1 MRLHRTRNQS
11 SVAVFLK
18 TSSFAERQT
27 MDLFARYALVADD
40 NPLIRMD
47 AQAILMEAGFQVFTA
62 AGFEDAA
69 EILATSGYRIQ
80 LLFTDVQM
88 PPGTRT
94 GYDLARL
101 CARDWPEIGILV
113 ASGTPLPEPGDM
125 PERAMFLGK
134 PFSADTVKTCI
145 AQVWQAVWG
154 RAVNRCLKSYR
165 MQDSPPTVYCPMSK
179 RGWLNGDSVRSVSIA
194 ATAAMRTKQTSG
206 LTTVC
211 GK

>member
-1 MRLHRTRNQS
+1 MS
-11 SVAVFLK
+11 F
-18 TSSFAERQT
+18 FAEWQV

-47 AQAILMEAGFQVFTA
+47 AQAILMEAGFGVFTA
-62 AGFEDAA
+62 SGFEDAA
-69 EILATSGYRIQ
+69 DILASCGNRIQ

-113 ASGTPLPEPGDM
+113 ASATPPPEPGDM
-125 PERAMFLGK
+125 PEGAMFLAK

-145 AQVWQAVWG
+145 ARVMAG
-154 RAVNRCLKSYR
+154 R
-165 MQDSPPTVYCPMSK
+165 
-179 RGWLNGDSVRSVSIA
+179 
-194 ATAAMRTKQTSG
+194 
-206 LTTVC
+206 
-211 GK
+211 